1 MSSPGAAPH
10 EARTTNSARSPSR
23 NVFVLTAVGVWLED
37 GFVATAE
44 QQRAR
49 RAAQGARTGVRGR
62 PRSAPH
68 GTRGGYERHFRDGAP
83 PCGLCRY
90 AMASYRARLR
100 SGREVTID
108 ERRRQLLAV
117 EVLRRL
123 EVDPASVLETGRQ
136 NLARMVAADRY
147 GHADRLLGRWVDLI
161 DAGADPVARAL
172 VDWSEDADEL
182 RSAMPFAGVVSEA
195 ARQRAL
201 AAARS

>member
-1 MSSPGAAPH
+1 
-10 EARTTNSARSPSR
+10 
-23 NVFVLTAVGVWLED
+23 
-37 GFVATAE
+37 
-44 QQRAR
+44 
-49 RAAQGARTGVRGR
+49 
-62 PRSAPH
+62 
-68 GTRGGYERHFRDGAP
+68 
-83 PCGLCRY
+83 
-90 AMASYRARLR
+90 MASYRARLR